1 MTLWRSFLLHLF
13 WCCAIIAA
21 LVLSDEV
28 YPWVRQIGRSPG
40 TGTVFYFDRA
50 IVTRRDWDE
59 FCAPDHPHRSQFT
72 KSALD
77 ECDRWEKSK
86 SRSGQ

>member
-1 MTLWRSFLLHLF
+1 MTLWRSFLLRLF

-21 LVLSDEV
+21 LVLRDEV
-28 YPWVRQIGRSPG
+28 YSWVRQISRSP
-40 TGTVFYFDRA
+40 VFYFDRA
-50 IVTRRDWDE
+50 NVTRRDWDE
-59 FCAPDHPHRSQFT
+59 FCAPAPHRALFT
-72 KSALD
+72 KSALH